1 MSGSLTESDD
11 EDLKRAI
18 AMSLEEGAKS
28 SPVKPAVPKD
38 INGKAVSSLP
48 HTILLAANIIQTE
61 APETI
66 SAQMAPNAT
75 ANATRTG
82 IMGLDRA
89 AMEAERLARLAS
101 KKRSA
106 PDSPPRFE
114 AEHQAVSKK
123 PKTETH
129 TSCASAITTPATPST
144 LQYSRGVV
152 KRTWSKLHPRAND
165 IKIEEVLMKDKLKVA
180 VLSSF
185 QWDQDWI
192 FSKINLRT
200 TKMIVVMEAKND
212 AERIQ
217 FKKDA
222 EDVGLKACCPPQQ
235 GQYTCMH
242 SKLMLLFYE
251 ESLRIVVPTANLMP
265 YDWGETGIME
275 NSAFIIDLPRRKDG
289 ASSADSLTFFG
300 KELMYFLEKKGVQEN
315 ARQGVLKFDFSNTEH
330 LAFVHST
337 FGSHFGEDMRRNG
350 LPGLSRAVKHLGL
363 GCEGSLELDFAAS
376 SIGSLTDLP
385 VNGLYEAARGRDI
398 IAQGRDKLK
407 IPNSKTK
414 HHFRIYFPLH
424 ETVANSLGGTDNG
437 GTICLQKKYFEKPD
451 FPKSMFRDNQSKRQ
465 GMLSHNKILLARGR
479 KSKSDESKGTVA
491 WAYVGSAN
499 MSESAWGRV
508 VMDKA
513 TKGPKLTCNNWE
525 CGVLISVPNPPANVL
540 DTSLDTVFKDILD
553 IPFVAP
559 AKEYAGKKPW
569 YFQER

>member
-1 MSGSLTESDD
+1 MSASSTDSDD

-18 AMSLEEGAKS
+18 AMSLEEGPKF
-28 SPVKPAVPKD
+28 SPAKPAVPKD
-38 INGKAVSSLP
+38 INGKAVSSSP
-48 HTILLAANIIQTE
+48 HTDELSANIIQTK
-61 APETI
+61 APEMKP
-66 SAQMAPNAT
+66 AQMTPDAT
-75 ANATRTG
+75 TTGRRTG
-82 IMGLDRA
+82 IMGRDRA

-101 KKRSA
+101 RKRPA
-106 PDSPPRFE
+106 PVYPSEVERKDQV
-114 AEHQAVSKK
+114 ASKK
-123 PKTETH
+123 PRIETP
-129 TSCASAITTPATPST
+129 TNYASAITTPTTPST
-144 LQYSRGVV
+144 LQYPGGVL
-152 KRTWSKLHPRAND
+152 KRTCSKLHPRDND
-165 IKIEEVLMKDKLKVA
+165 IKIEEVLMKDKLKIA

-192 FSKINLRT
+192 FSKINLKT
-200 TKMIVVMEAKND
+200 TKMVVVMEAKNE
-212 AERIQ
+212 AERNQ
-217 FKKDA
+217 FTKDA

-242 SKLMLLFYE
+242 SKLMLLFYAQ
-251 ESLRIVVPTANLMP
+251 SLRIVVPTANLMP

-289 ASSADSLTFFG
+289 PASEDDLTFFG
-300 KELMYFLEKKGVQEN
+300 KELLYFLEKMGVQEN
-315 ARQGVLKFDFSNTEH
+315 ARQGVLKFDFSDTKH

-337 FGSHFGEDMRRNG
+337 FGSHFSEDMRRNG

-363 GCEGSLELDFAAS
+363 DCEGPLELDFAAS
-376 SIGSLTDLP
+376 SIGSLTDLT
-385 VNGLYEAARGRDI
+385 VNSLYEAARGRDI

-414 HHFRIYFPLH
+414 QHFRIYFPLH

-437 GTICLQKKYFEKPD
+437 GTICLQKRYYEKPE
-451 FPKSMFRDNQSKRQ
+451 FPKSMFRDNQSRRQ

-479 KSKSDESKGTVA
+479 KSKSDESKGAVA

-499 MSESAWGRV
+499 MSESAWGRI

-525 CGVLISVPNPPANVL
+525 CGVLISVPNPSANVL
-540 DTSLDTVFKDILD
+540 EEGLDTVFKGFLD
-553 IPFVAP
+553 IPFVTP

-569 YFQER
+569 YFQEP

>member
-1 MSGSLTESDD
+1 MVP
-11 EDLKRAI
+11 
-18 AMSLEEGAKS
+18 S
-28 SPVKPAVPKD
+28 S
-38 INGKAVSSLP
+38 
-48 HTILLAANIIQTE
+48 HTA
-61 APETI
+61 
-66 SAQMAPNAT
+66 
-75 ANATRTG
+75 RTG

-101 KKRSA
+101 RKRPAPSSA
-106 PDSPPRFE
+106 PGMGQQDQT
-114 AEHQAVSKK
+114 ALKK
-123 PKTETH
+123 PKIEGP
-129 TSCASAITTPATPST
+129 TSCISAPTTPTTPST
-144 LQYSRGVV
+144 LQYPQGVV
-152 KRTWSKLHPRAND
+152 KRTWSKLHPRDND
-165 IKIEEVLMKDKLKVA
+165 IKIEEVLMKDKLKIA

-192 FSKINLRT
+192 FSKINMKT
-200 TKMIVVMEAKND
+200 TKTIVVMEAKNE

-217 FKKDA
+217 FTTDA
-222 EDVGLKACCPPQQ
+222 EEVGLKACCPPQQ

-251 ESLRIVVPTANLMP
+251 ESLRIVVPTANLMR

-289 ASSADSLTFFG
+289 ASSEQGLTFFG

-315 ARQGVLKFDFSNTEH
+315 ARQGVLKFDFSNTKH

-337 FGSHFGEDMRRNG
+337 FGSHFNEDMRRNG
-350 LPGLSRAVKHLGL
+350 LPGLSRAIKHLGL
-363 GCEGSLELDFAAS
+363 ECEGPLELDFAAS

-385 VNGLYEAARGRDI
+385 VNSLYEAARGRDI

-414 HHFRIYFPLH
+414 QHFRIYFPLH
-424 ETVANSLGGTDNG
+424 ETVSNSLGGTDNG
-437 GTICLQKKYFEKPD
+437 GTICLQKRYFEKPD
-451 FPKSMFRDNQSKRQ
+451 FPKSMFHDNQSKRQ

-479 KSKSDESKGTVA
+479 KSKSDGSKGTVA

-499 MSESAWGRV
+499 MSESAWGRI

-540 DTSLDTVFKDILD
+540 EESLDTVFQGVLD
-553 IPFVAP
+553 IPFVTQ
-559 AKEYAGKKPW
+559 AKAYEGKTPW